1 MVQCWGHAPG
11 VFPYCSIHVLDLT
24 SSLFLFLPS
33 QTFDIVLEATFLRLG
48 FPSLNPFVFQFNTRT
63 LLPHLVIPILFLGP
77 IFSGYLGGELP
88 GQRNWMWRTHVVAR
102 FFRIQ
107 GLRNYCIVCRL
118 CIFIY
123 LRLCKANE
131 YDNRHLSQKKSCF
144 ARVCLQ
150 FTTYQARRGRR

>member
-1 MVQCWGHAPG
+1 VVQRRGHARG
-11 VFPYCSIHVLDLT
+11 VFRSIRVFKIKFDLI
-24 SSLFLFLPS
+24 LLLFLPS

-48 FPSLNPFVFQFNTRT
+48 FPSLNPFALQFNTRT
-63 LLPHLVIPILFLGP
+63 LLPHLVTPILFLGP
-77 IFSGYLGGELP
+77 IFTGYLGGELP

-107 GLRNYCIVCRL
+107 GLRNYCIVRRL
-118 CIFIY
+118 CIVIH

-131 YDNRHLSQKKSCF
+131 NDNRHLSQKKLCF
-144 ARVCLQ
+144 ARACLQ